1 MSSRFAPWG
10 LLLGSLLLP
19 GAASSQTCYV
29 LRPEPQQHN
38 FALVIDRS
46 GSMAGVPLQ
55 QAITGAQL
63 FVDHLQAGDRAA
75 VIAFDTKVKQLTGMT
90 ADRAE
95 LRKAIGAIDAGEATA
110 LYDAIVRAANVVLAQ
125 QGARIIVFLTDGA
138 DTGSLYTLPE
148 IASLGLSE
156 GIFFYGIGLGQVDTP
171 DLLNLTQATG
181 GSLEVTSDPH
191 SLADLYQ
198 RVLTGY
204 YRDFADKMA
213 QTGAYA
219 IRSLPSGREVWLA
232 GKSLGRTPVKV
243 DNVPPGEYALEI
255 AFKRGTWRCH
265 APAQSGYRTIV
276 DAREDEVGFDLWIAS
291 HPHEAVVFL
300 DGNYVG
306 TTGFSIVDTE
316 DRNWGKRAK
325 KDPAQLRISLV
336 PKGPH
341 ALRLLALPD
350 FDFGPEQQ
358 IAFEFDMAGR
368 ERVLQVDILSR
379 RILVDDGT
387 VMQQSLGEQA
397 EEQMQ
402 ELDKEL
408 ENADS
413 LNKQ

>member
-1 MSSRFAPWG
+1 MNYRLAPREILLG
-10 LLLGSLLLP
+10 LLVLP
-19 GAASSQTCYV
+19 GIASSQNCYV

-55 QAITGAQL
+55 QAIAGAQF
-63 FVDHLQAGDRAA
+63 FVDHLEASDRAA

-95 LRKAIGAIDAGEATA
+95 LKQAIGTIGAGEATA
-110 LYDAIVRAANVVLAQ
+110 LYDAIVRAVNVVLSQ

-156 GIFFYGIGLGQVDTP
+156 GIFIYGIGLGQIDAP
-171 DLLNLTQATG
+171 ALLNLTQATG
-181 GSLEVTSDPH
+181 GSLELTSDPH
-191 SLADLYQ
+191 SLTDLYQ

-204 YRDFADKMA
+204 YRDFGDKMA

-219 IRSLPSGREVWLA
+219 IRSLPAGREVRLV

-243 DNVPPGEYALEI
+243 DNVPPGEYPLEI
-255 AFKRGTWRCH
+255 VFKRGTWRCQ
-265 APAQSGYRTIV
+265 APAQSGYRTVV
-276 DAREDEVGFDLWIAS
+276 DAREDQVGFDLWIAS
-291 HPHEAVVFL
+291 QPHEAVVFL

-306 TTGFSIVDTE
+306 TTSSSIVDT
-316 DRNWGKRAK
+316 DSRKWGKK
-325 KDPAQLRISLV
+325 VKQDPAQLRVPLV
-336 PKGPH
+336 PAGPH
-341 ALRLLALPD
+341 SVRLVALPD

-358 IAFEFDMAGR
+358 IAFAFDMTGR

-387 VMQQSLGEQA
+387 VMQKSLGEQV

-402 ELDKEL
+402 ELDRDL
-408 ENADS
+408 GNADS
-413 LNKQ
+413 LNKE

>member
-10 LLLGSLLLP
+10 FLLGLLVLP
-19 GAASSQTCYV
+19 AAASSRNCYV

-55 QAITGAQL
+55 QAIAGAQF
-63 FVDHLQAGDRAA
+63 FVDHLQTGDRAA

-90 ADRAE
+90 ADRTE
-95 LRKAIGAIDAGEATA
+95 LKQALSAIGAGEATA

-125 QGARIIVFLTDGA
+125 QGARIIVFLTDGD
-138 DTGSLYTLPE
+138 DTGSLYTLAE

-156 GIFFYGIGLGQVDTP
+156 GVFIYGIGLGQVDAP
-171 DLLNLTQATG
+171 ALLNLTQATG
-181 GSLEVTSDPH
+181 GSLELTSDPH

-204 YRDFADKMA
+204 YQGFGDKMA

-219 IRSLPSGREVWLA
+219 IRSLPSGREVRLA
-232 GKSLGRTPVKV
+232 GKPLGRTPLKV
-243 DNVPPGEYALEI
+243 DSVPPGEYALEI
-255 AFKRGTWRCH
+255 AFKRGTWRCQ
-265 APAQSGYRTIV
+265 APAQSGYRTMV
-276 DAREDEVGFDLWIAS
+276 DAREDDVGFDLWIAS
-291 HPHEAVVFL
+291 QPHEAVVFL
-300 DGNYVG
+300 DGNYMG
-306 TTGFSIVDTE
+306 TTGSSIVDT
-316 DRNWGKRAK
+316 DSRKWGKK
-325 KDPAQLRISLV
+325 VKQDPAQLHIPLV

-341 ALRLLALPD
+341 SLRLLALPD